1 MKDQFVWFDNNV
13 AKVYFKL
20 KKYVLSRVETENCSI

>member
-1 MKDQFVWFDNNV
+1 MKDQFVWFDNIV

-20 KKYVLSRVETENCSI
+20 KKYVLPRVETENYSI